1 VPLPK
6 KQRDKRKES
15 KIDDSWLLPYAD
27 MLTLLLALFV
37 ILFAMS
43 EIDIKK
49 FEQLA
54 YIFQTEFT
62 SGAGVIDDG
71 VSIVPEEKPV
81 QPIDDTDE
89 ENEKEEEKE
98 EDKKSEAEL
107 DKLGLEEYEELLHMQ
122 ENIEEYITTNSL
134 TETLGTKLTSEGL
147 LVTVRTDIT
156 FDSGS
161 AQVKEEGIEIA
172 KEIASFL
179 VTDPP
184 HEIVVNGHTD
194 NVPIHNEE
202 FASNWELSTMRAIQ
216 FMYLLL
222 DDSEIEPKWFSARG
236 YGEYRPVVQNTNA
249 ENRAINRRVE
259 VLILPNHDIE
269 QVIEEVGEE
278 I

>member
-1 VPLPK
+1 MPLPK

-43 EIDIKK
+43 EIDSKR

-81 QPIDDTDE
+81 QPIDESDKEDE
-89 ENEKEEEKE
+89 KKEDEEKE
-98 EDKKSEAEL
+98 DEL
-107 DKLGLEEYEELLHMQ
+107 DALGLEEYEELLHMQ

-134 TETLGTKLTSEGL
+134 TDTLGTKLTSEGL

-161 AQVKEEGIEIA
+161 AQVKEEGIKIA

-179 VTDPP
+179 STDPP
-184 HEIVVNGHTD
+184 HEIVINGHTD
-194 NVPIHNEE
+194 NVPIHNDE

-222 DDSEIEPKWFSARG
+222 DEAELDPKWFSARG

-249 ENRAINRRVE
+249 ENRAMNRRVE
-259 VLILPNHDIE
+259 VLILPNHNIE
-269 QVIEEVGEE
+269 QIIEEVEE
-278 I
+278 KI

>member
-1 VPLPK
+1 MPK

-43 EIDIKK
+43 EIDVKK

-54 YIFQTEFT
+54 SIFQTEFT
-62 SGAGVIDDG
+62 SGAGLINDG
-71 VSIVPEEKPV
+71 VSIVPEKPV
-81 QPIDDTDE
+81 QPIDETGKEDE
-89 ENEKEEEKE
+89 EEEEKE
-98 EDKKSEAEL
+98 NEDEF

-179 VTDPP
+179 DTDPP

-194 NVPIHNEE
+194 DVPIHNEE

-222 DDSEIEPKWFSARG
+222 EDAEIEPKWFSARG

-269 QVIEEVGEE
+269 QIIEEVEEE